1 MNEVVAEARIRNKLG
16 LHARPA
22 AEIVRLA
29 QRFQAD
35 IRIAKDDQEVP
46 ARSIMALMML
56 AAEPGSRLTI
66 RATGP
71 DADEAVRALKELID
85 RGFDE
90 E

>member
-1 MNEVVAEARIRNKLG
+1 MNEAIAEARVRNRLG

-35 IRIAKDDQEVP
+35 IRIVKDGQEAP

-66 RATGP
+66 RATGS
-71 DADEAVRALKELID
+71 DAEEAVRALKDLID
-85 RGFDE
+85 RGFGED
-90 E
+90 